1 LLSLLLLLTIL
12 WQTWFHD
19 FSYNH
24 CR

>member
-1 LLSLLLLLTIL
+1 LLSLLLLLTLL

-24 CR
+24 CQ